1 MGSQKSLELA
11 IESGGRRDQANQQ
24 TISKIGLKPARWL
37 KQSFTTAQESVM
49 TSELSLC
56 WMYYTDPYYLSNP
69 QAAKDSPQ
77 GMGEVFKFI
86 GTAPK
91 TQYGVKCPTCLGRFG
106 L

>member
-1 MGSQKSLELA
+1 ML
-11 IESGGRRDQANQQ
+11 D
-24 TISKIGLKPARWL
+24 
-37 KQSFTTAQESVM
+37 
-49 TSELSLC
+49 
-56 WMYYTDPYYLSNP
+56 MYYTDPYYLSNP